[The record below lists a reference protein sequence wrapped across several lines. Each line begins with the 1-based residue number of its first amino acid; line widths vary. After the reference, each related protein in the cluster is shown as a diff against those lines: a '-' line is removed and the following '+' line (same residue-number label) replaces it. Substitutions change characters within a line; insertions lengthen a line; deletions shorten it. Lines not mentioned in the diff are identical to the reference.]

1 MQPKNKNEDYKQD
14 IRIRN
19 RVIFILLMMLSY
31 ALFKFANYPNQ
42 LSIHT
47 APDISKSFVQKV
59 GDVPLQTV
67 YGFSRT
73 IWETMQYCVDDCAKE
88 YKENLNNYRNFLT
101 PACYQELND
110 HFDNNQQL
118 YTMRSRRLLPTEES
132 GFSTERVKKVADG
145 LWYVYQQYLLEDDIG
160 GIKTRKQIME
170 YPLKIISSSSPTIN
184 NPWGLEIDCFW
195 DDIRV
200 VEYKELK
207 EID

>member
-19 RVIFILLMMLSY
+19 RVIFMLLMMLAY
-31 ALFKFANYPNQ
+31 ALYKFANYPNQ
-42 LSIHT
+42 LRVHT

-88 YKENLNNYRNFLT
+88 YKTNLDKYRQFLT

-110 HFDNNQQL
+110 HFDNQQQL

-170 YPLKIISSSSPTIN
+170 YPLKIVSSSSPTIN

-207 EID
+207 EIE